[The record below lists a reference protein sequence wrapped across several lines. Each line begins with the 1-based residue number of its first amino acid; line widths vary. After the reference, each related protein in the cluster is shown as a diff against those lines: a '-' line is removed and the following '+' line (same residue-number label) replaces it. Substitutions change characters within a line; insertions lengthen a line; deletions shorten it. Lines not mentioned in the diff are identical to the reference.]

1 MNLQALSDENKLPV
15 PFDLVELFEVE
26 LGQEEREKRCA
37 TFESLYTHSLFYFAQ
52 VYGKLDDKQ
61 KSATLIQH
69 TLQRLLDNNREKSDN
84 EGGEKKQ
91 QQQQQNAGY
100 QERVVFNPL
109 DWATHAAALSQYYVC
124 EGDFATA
131 RHCLCCAEAILNR
144 LNLNAQTSHES
155 DRLNEQTA
163 SIKRCWGKY
172 AIELLKTSKQK
183 LIDDSVSPPPP
194 LFSPFFCFVSFKLI
208 IAFLLRSTRR
218 I

>member
-1 MNLQALSDENKLPV
+1 M

-26 LGQEEREKRCA
+26 FAVEEREKRCA
-37 TFESLYTHSLFYFAQ
+37 SFESLYTHSLFYFAQ
-52 VYGKLDDKQ
+52 VYGKLDDKE
-61 KSATLIQH
+61 KSATLIQQ
-69 TLQRLLDNNREKSDN
+69 TLQRLLDNREKTD
-84 EGGEKKQ
+84 GENK

-131 RHCLCCAEAILNR
+131 RHCLCCAEAILNK
-144 LNLNAQTSHES
+144 LNAQTHDS

-183 LIDDSVSPPPP
+183 LIDDSVRP
-194 LFSPFFCFVSFKLI
+194 LF
-208 IAFLLRSTRR
+208 
-218 I
+218 